1 LSSVH
6 KTLSLS
12 RTVERAHKP
21 TLTISHI
28 LVYLIL
34 LSHHH
39 QNQRCHFISLFF
51 LSPYYTYR
59 LSPCQYLREY
69 FLENRTIAT
78 DTIHDSTDAIEAD
91 TLSHVLHKRGRISMT
106 GDKAANGILNLDG
119 HFFSLFLSLYY
130 TYRIFVVNTLNLNF
144 S

>member
-1 LSSVH
+1 VSIPR
-6 KTLSLS
+6 K
-12 RTVERAHKP
+12 
-21 TLTISHI
+21 
-28 LVYLIL
+28 
-34 LSHHH
+34 
-39 QNQRCHFISLFF
+39 
-51 LSPYYTYR
+51 
-59 LSPCQYLREY
+59 Y

-78 DTIHDSTDAIEAD
+78 DTVHDPSDTIEAD
-91 TLSHVLHKRGRISMT
+91 TFAHVLNERGRISMT